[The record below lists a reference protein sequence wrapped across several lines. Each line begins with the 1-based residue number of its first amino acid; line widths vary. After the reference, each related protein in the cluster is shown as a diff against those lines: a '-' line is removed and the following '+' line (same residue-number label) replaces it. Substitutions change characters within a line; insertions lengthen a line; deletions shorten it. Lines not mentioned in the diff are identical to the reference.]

1 MPFTSDMLFDEVN
14 TLDDDDLKEW
24 GMYSEENLV
33 EKYRKAAAHV
43 KSASPPI
50 QRGEESEK

>member
-50 QRGEESEK
+50 